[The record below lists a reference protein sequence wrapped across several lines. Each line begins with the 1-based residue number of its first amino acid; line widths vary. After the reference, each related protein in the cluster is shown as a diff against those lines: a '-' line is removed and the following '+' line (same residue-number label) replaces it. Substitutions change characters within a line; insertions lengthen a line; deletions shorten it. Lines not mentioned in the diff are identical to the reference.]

1 MHHIKKLDGLTI
13 AKIAAGEVID
23 RPVSVVKELVENSID
38 SGAQRIQVFIQR
50 GGTDLIRV
58 VDDGRGIVAGELALA
73 VEDHATS
80 KIQSVDDLFLARSM
94 GFRGEAL
101 ASIRH
106 VARLQI
112 VSRTADSPFG
122 AQIDAY
128 GLEIGTITPVAHS
141 KGTSVTVRDLFRN
154 IPVRQKFLKSP
165 ATEFSY
171 IHDLLVG
178 LALHYPAIEFVLSH
192 DEKEVLNTRGILSL
206 DDRLAVLW
214 GKELK
219 GKLLPVKFELSDY
232 SVTGLISNPTVTYS
246 NRSRQVVTV
255 NGRLIKSPVLQKAVS
270 QAAADAIPNGRF
282 LACVVNIG
290 VPNGHVDI
298 NIHPQK
304 LDVRFA
310 NSGFVFDVVMKAV
323 RLALSGIRGEEPLAA
338 MAPPSSAV
346 WLNQPPDNMAAHTNV
361 LFQALDWGG
370 QSEILPTRSTRDI
383 SFIQM
388 FDTYLIVNAGNALV
402 VLDQHAVHERILYEK
417 IKDRSIESTYCQP
430 LLAAEVIGLSPDQH
444 ARFAEAESVF
454 KEMGFEVEDFGA
466 NQIIVRQVPV
476 SLAGPSPE
484 RLIVSILDSFFDN
497 PDMSWD
503 LVLQDKDRLQRM
515 ACRAA
520 IKAGK
525 RMASEEVMAMISDL
539 IDTPGNYTC
548 PHGRPLFITWTKS
561 DFEKMFLRT

>member
-38 SGAQRIQVFIQR
+38 SGAQQIHVTIQR
-50 GGTDLIRV
+50 GGLDLIQV
-58 VDDGRGIVAGELALA
+58 VDDGRGIVSNELSLA

-106 VARLQI
+106 VARLRI
-112 VSRTADSPFG
+112 VSRTEDNPLG
-122 AQIDAY
+122 AQVDAY
-128 GLEIGTITPVAHS
+128 GLEIGDIIPVVHS
-141 KGTSVTVRDLFRN
+141 KGTSVTVCDLFRN

-178 LALHYPAIEFVLSH
+178 LSLHYPLIEFVLCH
-192 DEKEVLNTRGILSL
+192 DQKEVLNTRGILSL

-214 GKELK
+214 GKELR

-232 SVTGLISNPTVTYS
+232 SVTGVISSPAVNYS
-246 NRSRQVVTV
+246 NRNRQVVTV
-255 NGRLIKSPVLQKAVS
+255 NGRLIKSAVLQRALS

-310 NSGFVFDVVMKAV
+310 NSGFVFDVVMKAI
-323 RLALSGIRGEEPLAA
+323 RLALSGIRSEERLAA
-338 MAPPSSAV
+338 APPSSAT
-346 WLNQPPDNMAAHTNV
+346 WLKQPLDNMASHTNV
-361 LFQALDWGG
+361 LFQAIEWGG
-370 QSEILPTRSTRDI
+370 QSDLLPTRSSRDI
-383 SFIQM
+383 SYIQM
-388 FDTYLIVNAGNALV
+388 FDTYLIVNAGDALV

-417 IKDRSIESTYCQP
+417 IKDISAESTYRQP
-430 LLAAEVIGLSPDQH
+430 LLAAEVIGLSPDQY
-444 ARFAEAESVF
+444 ARFGEVESVF
-454 KEMGFEVEDFGA
+454 QKMGFEVDDFGP
-466 NQIIVRQVPV
+466 NQIVVRQVPV

-484 RLIVSILDSFFDN
+484 RLILSILDSFFDN

-525 RMASEEVMAMISDL
+525 RMAFEEVTAMILDL